1 LNPAKNQQTSSLIQ
15 PKLTIGNQPTP
26 LVPPVQF
33 SVPKLP
39 TTQGLETTNIPP
51 SMMIPPLI
59 QNIPMAQDHSQ
70 FAPPMKDLNP
80 PIPPPPQQTG
90 TCK

>member
-1 LNPAKNQQTSSLIQ
+1 MNPANTQQTSSLIQ
-15 PKLTIGNQPTP
+15 PKLTIGNQQT
-26 LVPPVQF
+26 PPVQF
-33 SVPKLP
+33 PVPKLP

-51 SMMIPPLI
+51 SMMIPPLV
-59 QNIPMAQDHSQ
+59 QNIPMAQDYSQ

-90 TCK
+90 ICK